1 MLTASSIHRHP
12 SPLVTGDSAERKRM
26 DLLVLSSPWSG
37 APGAPGNFC
46 MLPPPLK
53 YQGHEGPNQLLPLAR
68 HHVPT

>member
-1 MLTASSIHRHP
+1 MLTASIIHRPP
-12 SPLVTGDSAERKRM
+12 SPLVTGDFAERRM

-37 APGAPGNFC
+37 APGAPGNFS

-53 YQGHEGPNQLLPLAR
+53 CRGHEGPNQLLPLAR